1 MSDPVLIVDD
11 DPQITG
17 FLEKFLAKHGFS
29 TRRAE
34 TCAEAR
40 EVCARTDFCL
50 ILMDLHLPDGS
61 GMDLLRDLRPG
72 VTTPVIMLTGTGD
85 TFDTVL
91 ALELGADDYMAKPY
105 EPRELL
111 ARARMAIRRA
121 ELLREAC
128 SQAAAPAAA
137 EQAAAL
143 VFAGLRM
150 DLDRLDVTHM
160 DTGADLQLT
169 ATEFSLLRCLATSAG
184 ETVSREAILTA
195 LYGSAIAITD
205 RSIDTHV
212 LRIRRKLEAAGL
224 RPDLIK
230 TVHRQGYRLT
240 EPVRPA
246 A

>member
-1 MSDPVLIVDD
+1 VSDPVLIVDD
-11 DPQITG
+11 DPQISE
-17 FLEKFLAKHGFS
+17 FLEKFLDKHGFA
-29 TRRAE
+29 TCRAE

-40 EVCARTDFCL
+40 DVCGSKAVRL

-72 VTTPVIMLTGTGD
+72 SMTPVIMLTGTGD

-91 ALELGADDYMAKPY
+91 ALELGADDYMSKPF

-111 ARARMAIRRA
+111 ARVRMAIRRA
-121 ELLREAC
+121 ELLQGAA
-128 SQAAAPAAA
+128 SPAAPAVLAD
-137 EQAAAL
+137 QTGAL

-150 DLDRLDVTHM
+150 DLDRLDVTQL
-160 DTGADLQLT
+160 DGGADLQLT

-212 LRIRRKLEAAGL
+212 LRIRRKLEAAGV

-240 EPVRPA
+240 EAVSPA
-246 A
+246 R